1 MKKPT
6 HINIL
11 GVDIPLATIAYAT
24 STVPSL
30 MIGDYA
36 DYMNMSELATLGEW
50 NNYYNESSLDIAK
63 AIKAWEEEDYRAGIN
78 RQFYSYNT
86 LSEAA
91 YDGSI

>member
-36 DYMNMSELATLGEW
+36 DYLNMSELAT
-50 NNYYNESSLDIAK
+50 
-63 AIKAWEEEDYRAGIN
+63 
-78 RQFYSYNT
+78 
-86 LSEAA
+86 
-91 YDGSI
+91 